1 MSTSRRGFL
10 GGCLAAG
17 LALSGCSGEE
27 PSPAASASPDPTR
40 LTFADAAPAPSLD
53 PSTDDRLET
62 ARISAQVLEPLV
74 RAN

>member
-27 PSPAASASPDPTR
+27 PSPAASASADPTR

-53 PSTDDRLET
+53 PVAYT
-62 ARISAQVLEPLV
+62 PLPLPTIHTV
-74 RAN
+74 